1 MSRLAAS
8 LQQELADDTV
18 GRMPVTESW
27 AHSAVIYQV
36 YPRSFVDGDGDG
48 IGDLPGVLSRLD
60 YLVELG
66 VDAIWLSPFYPS
78 PMADA
83 GYDVADYRGV
93 DPVFGTLDDFD
104 ALLAAAHRR
113 GVKIIIDLVPNHTSD
128 QHPWFQAALAAGPGS
143 AARQRYLFRDGL
155 GPDGAEPPNDWLSVF
170 GGPAWTRVPDGQW
183 YLHLFAPQQPDLDW
197 EHPQVRAEFV
207 DIIRFWLDRG
217 ADGLRIDVAH
227 GMVKAPGLPGTAVPD
242 AAEASFAGAHT
253 PQRSGSGSQA
263 SPYWDQEGVHEI
275 YREWRKVLDA
285 YTPERIAVAEAWVPT
300 LDRLTRYVRRDELH
314 QAFNFQFLRTPWSAA
329 AYREVISASL
339 AAVGSVEAAATWVL
353 SNHDVVRHATRL
365 GRLDATHT
373 GGIAGGA
380 ARDEDPVDPV
390 LGLARARAATLMML
404 ALPGSAYLY
413 QGEELGLP
421 EVLDLPDQ
429 LRQDPRFHNSGGA
442 VRGRDGCRVP
452 LPWSGAATPFGFSPD
467 GAAPWLPQPAGWAAL
482 TVEAQ
487 RTDPGSTWSLYR
499 DALRLR
505 RELRL
510 SLGDLTWLDPP
521 APNVLAF
528 SRAGLVCTTNC
539 GTAPVRLPHPYGEP
553 VLASGPVPDPLVLP
567 ANTTSWWRTGS

>member
-1 MSRLAAS
+1 
-8 LQQELADDTV
+8 
-18 GRMPVTESW
+18 MPALDSW
-27 AHSAVIYQV
+27 ARAAVIYQV
-36 YPRSFVDGDGDG
+36 YPRSFADSDGDGV
-48 IGDLPGVLSRLD
+48 GDLPGVRSRLD
-60 YLVELG
+60 YLAELG

-83 GYDVADYRGV
+83 GYDVADYRDV
-93 DPVFGTLDDFD
+93 DPVFGTLGDFD
-104 ALLAAAHRR
+104 ALLAAAHQR
-113 GVKIIIDLVPNHTSD
+113 GLKIIIDLVPNHTSD
-128 QHPWFQAALAAGPGS
+128 QHPWFQEALAAGPGS
-143 AARQRYLFRDGL
+143 AARARYLFRDGL
-155 GPDGAEPPNDWLSVF
+155 GPDGAEPPNDWVSVF

-183 YLHLFAPQQPDLDW
+183 YLHLFAPEQPDLDW

-227 GMVKAPGLPGTAVPD
+227 GMVKAPGLPGTAVSN
-242 AAEASFAGAHT
+242 AAAASFAGAHP

-314 QAFNFQFLRTPWSAA
+314 QAFNFQFLRTPWSAT
-329 AYREVISASL
+329 AYREVVDASL
-339 AAVGSVEAAATWVL
+339 AAVESVEAAATWVL

-365 GRLDATHT
+365 GRADATHT

-380 ARDEDPVDPV
+380 VRNEDPVDPA
-390 LGLARARAATLMML
+390 LGLARARAAALMML

-421 EVLDLPDQ
+421 EVFDIPDE
-429 LRQDPRFHNSGGA
+429 LRQDPRFHSSGGEA
-442 VRGRDGCRVP
+442 RGRDGCRVP
-452 LPWSGAATPFGFSPD
+452 LPWSGSAAPFGFGPD
-467 GAAPWLPQPAGWAAL
+467 GATPWLPQPAGWAAL

-487 RTDPGSTWSLYR
+487 RTDPASTWSLYR

-510 SLGDLTWLDPP
+510 GLGDLTWLDPP
-521 APNVLAF
+521 GSGVVAF
-528 SRAGLVCTTNC
+528 SRPGLVCATNC
-539 GTAPVRLPHPYGEP
+539 GTVPVRLRHPYGEP
-553 VLASGPVPDPLVLP
+553 VLASGPVPDPGVLP
-567 ANTTSWWRTGS
+567 ANTTGWWRAMTGS